1 MATHL
6 NNHWTRLL
14 ILFTLCTS
22 LILSGAAQAESKL
35 RVSPE
40 ELKTQLKQPNLV
52 IIDARSF
59 ESYAQNH
66 IPGAVNFP
74 EPLTYE
80 HKSLNGQI
88 VQPSQMQ
95 KIARDL
101 GLTVDKPIIIYDS
114 GELMAAARVFW
125 SLEVYGFNNVKVLNQ
140 GFEGWIKENYP
151 LSQEIPKVEP
161 SSYVTV
167 INHNRIA
174 TKLKTQIAT
183 KSPKKVIIDARP
195 QEYYFGKKSSAKRFG
210 HIPSALNIPASHNLQ
225 KFDRIN
231 ALQSTDKLRALY
243 ADIPRDQKIVL
254 YCAIGRIST
263 TNYLVLRELGY
274 DVSNYD
280 ASWKEWGN
288 DFSMPITQI
297 NLK

>member
-6 NNHWTRLL
+6 NNHWARLL

-22 LILSGAAQAESKL
+22 LIVTGVAQAESKL

-40 ELKTQLKQPNLV
+40 ELKAQLNQAGLV

-66 IPGAVNFP
+66 IPGSVNFP

-95 KIARDL
+95 KIAREL
-101 GLTVDKPIIIYDS
+101 GLAVDKQIIIYDS

-140 GFEGWIKENYP
+140 GFEGWIKKDYEI
-151 LSQEIPKVEP
+151 SQDIPKIEP
-161 SSYVTV
+161 STYVPV

-183 KSPKKVIIDARP
+183 KSPNKVIIDARP
-195 QEYYFGKKSSAKRFG
+195 KEYYFGEKSSAKRFG
-210 HIPSALNIPASHNLQ
+210 HIPTALNIPASHNLQ
-225 KFDRIN
+225 KSN
-231 ALQSTDKLRALY
+231 NSNVLQSTDKLKALY

-288 DFSMPITQI
+288 DFSMPIEQI
-297 NLK
+297 KL